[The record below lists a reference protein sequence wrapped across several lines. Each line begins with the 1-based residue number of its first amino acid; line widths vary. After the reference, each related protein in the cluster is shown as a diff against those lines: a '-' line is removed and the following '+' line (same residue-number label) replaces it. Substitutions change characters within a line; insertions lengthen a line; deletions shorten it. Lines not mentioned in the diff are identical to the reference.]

1 MTKYIKQR
9 LSVKIFIITFILLG
23 AACSGTYF
31 FISKLLPTTYSNLIN
46 AATEKAAMHL
56 VEQMTAFDNIY
67 DCENDISNFSKET
80 NAAFWI
86 EDSNGR
92 IIYPD
97 EASMETSNTSAD
109 YTVTFDEDES
119 FIDMQPSGATTTN
132 FYPFTLKN
140 GTAYTLAV
148 QTDLF
153 VVQQATKV
161 LLSILPYVILMVFLL
176 SLLCAW
182 LYTRYITRPI
192 VRLSKISKQMA
203 ELDFSGQCSIGREDE
218 LGCLAQNLN
227 SLSASLSTALN
238 DLQAANQQLKTDIEK
253 EQELE
258 RQRVDFFSAASHELK
273 TPLTILKGHL
283 AGMLNGVS
291 GYENHIE
298 YMERSLAVVDR
309 MEKLVKE
316 LLYVS
321 KAKDKY
327 IYSAKFADAAVTRR
341 RSESRQGVRLS
352 DEKKE
357 ELDELVTRLV
367 KKGQPLTHIYAEHEN
382 EMPVCLRTLYNYID
396 EGALSI
402 KNIDLRRKTGY
413 KPRKKKYNDINGF
426 HSMEY
431 RQCRTYEDFEY
442 AMKFKYSEDEV
453 TEMDT
458 VKGVRESGKRLL
470 TMIFRKN
477 NVMLLFLMPDGK
489 AESVK
494 RVFDYLETGLGI
506 DVFRRLFPVILTD
519 NGSEFKKVDELELT
533 LDEDGFLVYRT
544 SLYYCDPMAS
554 WQKGCIEKNHEF
566 IRYAVPK
573 GKSLNPYTQEDM
585 TLLMNHI
592 NSVKRPGLGNKS
604 PYELVEEDDEDFKAL
619 MSLLKMHLIPPDEV
633 HLMPDLF
640 VKK

>member
-56 VEQMTAFDNIY
+56 VEQMTSFDNIS

-92 IIYPD
+92 MIYPD
-97 EASMETSNTSAD
+97 EASMETSTTSAD

-176 SLLCAW
+176 SLLCAG

-203 ELDFSGQCSIGREDE
+203 ELDFSGQCSTGREDE

-238 DLQAANQQLKTDIEK
+238 DLQTANQQLKTDIEK

-258 RQRVDFFSAASHELK
+258 RQRVDFFSAVSHELK